1 MKQNK
6 ICCFT
11 GHRPQKLP
19 FGANESDPRCIH
31 LKNRLRHEIE
41 RQITKNSVAHFISG
55 MAIGTDMYAAE
66 LVLELKKQYPQITLE
81 AAIPCRSQAC
91 KWSEPLRIRYRGI
104 LSLCDK
110 KTLLQDA
117 YTADCMQN
125 RNRYMVDCSDII
137 IAVWDGK
144 PSGTGKTV
152 RYAEECGKN
161 IIILNPR
168 EE

>member
-1 MKQNK
+1 MTQNK

-19 FGANESDPRCIH
+19 FGANENDPRCLR

-41 RQITKNSVAHFISG
+41 RQIMKNSVAHFITG

-91 KWSEPLRIRYRGI
+91 KWSEPLRIRYRDI

-110 KTLLQDA
+110 QTLLQDA